1 MREDQVLSTWVNMP
15 RAEAGCRCEHSAAV
29 DEPRWRLALKY
40 VDRLTPRERE
50 LFTLLAEGSSNQC
63 MADQLNV
70 TERTVRAHLTA
81 VMEKLEIT
89 SRMAAC
95 LAAYYFRLELSTS
108 QSNPSAHTSRTR
120 RPKTVA
126 DDNGAQ
132 RANE

>member
-1 MREDQVLSTWVNMP
+1 MLSIQVNIP
-15 RAEAGCRCEHSAAV
+15 RAEASCRCGHSEAV

-81 VMEKLEIT
+81 VMEKLEVT

-95 LAAYYFRLELSTS
+95 LAAYYFRQELSTRR
-108 QSNPSAHTSRTR
+108 SNPSAHHQSHTATEDCRGRQWCATS
-120 RPKTVA
+120 
-126 DDNGAQ
+126 
-132 RANE
+132 E

>member
-1 MREDQVLSTWVNMP
+1 MREDQGLSIQMNMP
-15 RAEAGCRCEHSAAV
+15 RAEASCECGHSEIV
-29 DEPRWRLALKY
+29 DEPRWRIALKY

-70 TERTVRAHLTA
+70 TERTVRAHLAA
-81 VMEKLEIT
+81 VMEKLEVT

-95 LAAYYFRLELSTS
+95 LAAYCFRQEL
-108 QSNPSAHTSRTR
+108 AHADRIHLRATSRTR

-126 DDNGAQ
+126 DDNGAP